1 MTWIYAYLPEQHCP
15 PLPRGLEHGHPAD
28 GDLVPSVDRR
38 LREHGHLVAGV
49 DDEFGVAP
57 TRVRHEREDGEE
69 TAGAT
74 AAEGLAAYRGRAKQ
88 VEAPG
93 EI

>member
-1 MTWIYAYLPEQHCP
+1 M
-15 PLPRGLEHGHPAD
+15 
-28 GDLVPSVDRR
+28 
-38 LREHGHLVAGV
+38 AGV

-57 TRVRHEREDGEE
+57 TRVRHEREDREE

-74 AAEGLAAYRGRAKQ
+74 TAEGLAAYRGRAKQ